1 MQGHI
6 GYRTPP
12 TKTGCK
18 RATGVNVPV
27 RPTCQSI
34 FSTVVSAIWQEIY
47 KLLPN
52 VVHDLKTQLLL
63 LFKASTLIT
72 IPSIS
77 TLRSDVLVEFVHSV
91 AELLQSMHKK
101 LTFSNFKT
109 KLVNQC
115 KLSCMV
121 AKP

>member
-6 GYRTPP
+6 GYRHHPQRQDANAQQ
-12 TKTGCK
+12 GSMFLY
-18 RATGVNVPV
+18 VPLASQYFQLWLAQLV
-27 RPTCQSI
+27 QG
-34 FSTVVSAIWQEIY
+34 IY

-109 KLVNQC
+109 KFG
-115 KLSCMV
+115 
-121 AKP
+121 